1 MRIILVAK
9 LFSIINFIN
18 SNFTNPDGK
27 NGALPKG
34 VAIIVIQYTITG
46 SIISVALCIVQFFLM
61 KKDLG

>member
-1 MRIILVAK
+1 MRIILVVK

-18 SNFTNPDGK
+18 SYFTDPDGK
-27 NGALPKG
+27 GFLPKG

-46 SIISVALCIVQFFLM
+46 SIVSVALCIVQFFLM